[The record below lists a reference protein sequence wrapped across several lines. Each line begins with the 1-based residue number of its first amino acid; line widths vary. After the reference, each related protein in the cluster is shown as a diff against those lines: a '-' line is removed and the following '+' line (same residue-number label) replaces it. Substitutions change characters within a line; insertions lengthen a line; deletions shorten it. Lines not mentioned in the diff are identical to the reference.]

1 MTSPL
6 VSIAINHIPHPA
18 VRILYNNRLYPHE
31 LTIFLFTAPPPSL
44 SEVSPYFY
52 MDNNLNGAYL
62 SGRSLSSPFWGL
74 HDLTNNDIIP
84 HILQSIGMVIIL
96 VFIYSSFL
104 PIPGHK
110 DSGIFPVY
118 IPEHYGKRNSQHLFD
133 PYR

>member
-1 MTSPL
+1 MTSLL
-6 VSIAINHIPHPA
+6 VSIAMNHIPQPV
-18 VRILYNNRLYPHE
+18 VRISLYNSRHSHP
-31 LTIFLFTAPPPSL
+31 LTFFSFTAPPPSL

-110 DSGIFPVY
+110 DSGILPVY